1 MLRVRDKKTG
11 GERLVTKKAYQIL
24 SKRYQL
30 LEDLGD
36 QNTEPA
42 PELKSGR
49 LPNVS
54 AQLHQKPAVTVQPVA
69 KNAENEVVGIQVNP
83 VPSDEKDSDWGQPE
97 PEQASAFDA
106 EPLKANYVGKK
117 RGPKTKNNA

>member
-54 AQLHQKPAVTVQPVA
+54 AQLHQRPAATVQPVA

-83 VPSDEKDSDWGQPE
+83 VPWDEQTDDFDSSPNESGETEVVKKKPGRK
-97 PEQASAFDA
+97 P
-106 EPLKANYVGKK
+106 KAN
-117 RGPKTKNNA
+117 A

>member
-1 MLRVRDKKTG
+1 MLKVLDLKTKQ
-11 GERLVTKKAYQIL
+11 ERIVTPKAYNIL
-24 SKRYQL
+24 KKRYKL
-30 LEDLGD
+30 IEDIGD
-36 QNTEPA
+36 QNEEAA

-54 AQLHQKPAVTVQPVA
+54 AQLQQKPAATVQPVA

-97 PEQASAFDA
+97 QVSAFDP